1 MDAVERWFDTGFS
14 RLHPLLQSLHRS
26 GGTLLGSIRIQYG
39 RGVASVLGRRM
50 AGRMGLPRQE
60 GEIALHV
67 DIRSDAHALHWDRR
81 FGDSTWMRSRFHP
94 VGTWPQGYWVE
105 TVGALRIAL
114 RVDVTDGGWRWQP
127 RRVWVHGMRVPMV
140 LMPQVDASKR
150 IEDGRYVFEVRVT
163 LPMLG
168 LLFAY
173 GGRLQA
179 ETTTTRTGAD

>member
-1 MDAVERWFDTGFS
+1 
-14 RLHPLLQSLHRS
+14 
-26 GGTLLGSIRIQYG
+26 
-39 RGVASVLGRRM
+39 
-50 AGRMGLPRQE
+50 
-60 GEIALHV
+60 
-67 DIRSDAHALHWDRR
+67 
-81 FGDSTWMRSRFHP
+81 MRSRFHP

-114 RVDVTDGGWRWQP
+114 RVDVTDGAWRWQP